1 MTDDSSFGN
10 APSTA
15 GEPRKL
21 FRQGATCN
29 TFLTRYYGKLVLVKE
44 IRPEYA
50 DNVNYRTLF
59 RKEFETG
66 FSLNHPA
73 IPRYLKLGEQD
84 GKVYIMEEYVDGSTL
99 TDFVKS
105 DADYF
110 HDLVNADRFARQLL
124 AALHYLH
131 QHQVLFLDLKPDNI
145 LITRI
150 GHDVR
155 LVDLGFAFVSG
166 YPETAGLT
174 PSFAAPEQ
182 RGKQKVDERTDIWL
196 YGRMLQ
202 YVGVPAI
209 YNKVISRCMQ
219 ERPGDRYT
227 DMELLQHSLPPSPR
241 SRRRGKLI
249 VALSVL
255 LLMVIAGL
263 CVLFVP
269 SASHPKQEFSNSK
282 RTDSARLVSAKQPQS
297 AKAQPMTTT
306 EAHLPTVAAPS
317 TKDQAITP
325 SAQPHQESKA
335 PSQENSSPNTEQQR
349 MLTDLHSMMDRAFNR
364 YIAVLRDSTFDSNGW
379 TSRFNQYEE
388 ETTKGKNAIIRKYPN
403 ISKQY
408 INEQY
413 GLYMSKT
420 VGPVIMKYL
429 Y

>member
-10 APSTA
+10 APSAA

-50 DNVNYRTLF
+50 GNVNYRTLF
-59 RKEFETG
+59 QKEFETG

-73 IPRYLKLGEQD
+73 IPRYLRLGEQD

-99 TDFVKS
+99 TDFLQS
-105 DADYF
+105 NADYF
-110 HDLVNADRFARQLL
+110 HDPVNADRFARQLL

-202 YVGVPAI
+202 YVGVPAL
-209 YNKVISRCMQ
+209 YNKVIARCM
-219 ERPGDRYT
+219 EARPGDRYA
-227 DMELLQHSLPPSPR
+227 DMEQLLHSLPLSPR
-241 SRRRGKLI
+241 SRRRSKLI
-249 VALSVL
+249 VALSVM
-255 LLMVIAGL
+255 LLMVITGL
-263 CVLFVP
+263 CVLLVP
-269 SASHPKQEFSNSK
+269 SASHPKQEGSSAK
-282 RTDSARLVSAKQPQS
+282 RTDSARLIPAKQSQS
-297 AKAQPMTTT
+297 ANVRPAATT
-306 EAHLPTVAAPS
+306 EDFPPTVADTS
-317 TKDQAITP
+317 TKDQAVTP
-325 SAQPHQESKA
+325 LAQPPQESKA
-335 PSQENSSPNTEQQR
+335 PLQKSSSPNTEQQR
-349 MLTDLHSMMDRAFNR
+349 MLTDLHGMMDRAFNR
-364 YIAVLRDSTFDSNGW
+364 YIAVLRDSTFDNIGW

-388 ETTKGKNAIIRKYPN
+388 VTTKGKNAIIRKYPN
-403 ISKQY
+403 ISEQY

-413 GLYMSKT
+413 GRYMSKT
-420 VGPVIMKYL
+420 VGPVMMKYL

>member
-44 IRPEYA
+44 IKPEYA
-50 DNVNYRTLF
+50 GNVNYRTLF

-110 HDLVNADRFARQLL
+110 HDPVNADRFARQLL

-196 YGRMLQ
+196 YGRILQ

-209 YNKVISRCMQ
+209 YNKVVARCM
-219 ERPGDRYT
+219 EAHPCDRYA
-227 DMELLQHSLPPSPR
+227 DMEQLLHSLPPSPR
-241 SRRRGKLI
+241 SRCRSKLI
-249 VALSVL
+249 VALSVM
-255 LLMVIAGL
+255 LLMIIIGL
-263 CVLFVP
+263 CVLLVP
-269 SASHPKQEFSNSK
+269 SASHPKQEGYSTK
-282 RTDSARLVSAKQPQS
+282 RADSARLIPAKQPQS
-297 AKAQPMTTT
+297 VKAQPMATTVD
-306 EAHLPTVAAPS
+306 HLPDAPS
-317 TKDQAITP
+317 TKDQAVRP
-325 SAQPHQESKA
+325 SAQPTQES
-335 PSQENSSPNTEQQR
+335 SSPNTEQQR

-364 YIAVLRDSTFDSNGW
+364 YLAVLRDSTFDNIGW
-379 TSRFNQYEE
+379 TSRVSKYEE

-403 ISKQY
+403 ISEQY

-413 GLYMSKT
+413 GRYMSKT
-420 VGPVIMKYL
+420 VGPVMMKYL

>member
-10 APSTA
+10 AHSAA
-15 GEPRKL
+15 GEPMKL

-99 TDFVKS
+99 TDFLQS
-105 DADYF
+105 NADYF
-110 HDLVNADRFARQLL
+110 HDPVNADRFARQLL

-131 QHQVLFLDLKPDNI
+131 QYQVLFLDLKPDNI

-155 LVDLGFAFVSG
+155 LVDLGFAFVPS

-202 YVGVPAI
+202 YVGVPTI
-209 YNKVISRCMQ
+209 YNKVIARCME
-219 ERPGDRYT
+219 ERPGDRYA
-227 DMELLQHSLPPSPR
+227 DMEQLQHSLPSSPR

-249 VALSVL
+249 VALSVM

-263 CVLFVP
+263 SVLLVP
-269 SASHPKQEFSNSK
+269 SASQPKQTFANSK
-282 RTDSARLVSAKQPQS
+282 RADSVRLVSAKQPQS
-297 AKAQPMTTT
+297 AKAQTMTTT
-306 EAHLPTVAAPS
+306 VDHLPTVAAPS
-317 TKDQAITP
+317 TKDQAVTP
-325 SAQPHQESKA
+325 SARPPQES
-335 PSQENSSPNTEQQR
+335 PSPNTEQQR
-349 MLTDLHSMMDRAFNR
+349 MLTDLHIMMDRAFNR
-364 YIAVLRDSTFDSNGW
+364 YIGVLRDSTFDNIGW
-379 TSRFNQYEE
+379 TSRVSKYEE

-403 ISKQY
+403 ISAQY

-413 GLYMSKT
+413 GRYMSKT
-420 VGPVIMKYL
+420 VGPVLMKYL

>member
-29 TFLTRYYGKLVLVKE
+29 TFLTRYYGKIVLVKE

-50 DNVNYRTLF
+50 GNVNYRMLF

-99 TDFVKS
+99 TDFLQSNV
-105 DADYF
+105 DYF
-110 HDLVNADRFARQLL
+110 HDPVHADRFARQLL

-174 PSFAAPEQ
+174 PSFASPEQ

-209 YNKVISRCMQ
+209 YNKVVARCM
-219 ERPGDRYT
+219 EARPSDRYA
-227 DMELLQHSLPPSPR
+227 DMELLQHSLPSSPR

-269 SASHPKQEFSNSK
+269 SASQPKQTFANSK
-282 RTDSARLVSAKQPQS
+282 RADSVRLVSAKKPQS

-306 EAHLPTVAAPS
+306 EDHLPTVAAPS

-325 SAQPHQESKA
+325 SAQPPQES
-335 PSQENSSPNTEQQR
+335 SSPNTEQQR

-364 YIAVLRDSTFDSNGW
+364 YISVLRDSTFDNIGW
-379 TSRFNQYEE
+379 TSRVSKYEE

-403 ISKQY
+403 IPAQY

-413 GLYMSKT
+413 GRYMSKT
-420 VGPVIMKYL
+420 VGPVLMKYL

>member
-10 APSTA
+10 AHSAA
-15 GEPRKL
+15 GKPRKL

-99 TDFVKS
+99 TDFLQS
-105 DADYF
+105 NADYF
-110 HDLVNADRFARQLL
+110 HDSVNADRFARQLL

-155 LVDLGFAFVSG
+155 LVDLGFAFVPS

-202 YVGVPAI
+202 YVGVPTI
-209 YNKVISRCMQ
+209 YNKVIARCME
-219 ERPGDRYT
+219 ERPGDRYA
-227 DMELLQHSLPPSPR
+227 DMEQLQHSLPSSPR

-249 VALSVL
+249 VALSVM

-263 CVLFVP
+263 SVLLVP
-269 SASHPKQEFSNSK
+269 SASQPKQTFANSK
-282 RTDSARLVSAKQPQS
+282 RADSVRLVSAKQPQS
-297 AKAQPMTTT
+297 AKAQTMTTT
-306 EAHLPTVAAPS
+306 EDHLPTVAAPS
-317 TKDQAITP
+317 IKDQAVTP
-325 SAQPHQESKA
+325 SAQPPQES
-335 PSQENSSPNTEQQR
+335 PSPNTEQQR
-349 MLTDLHSMMDRAFNR
+349 MLTDLHIMMDRAFNR
-364 YIAVLRDSTFDSNGW
+364 YIGVLRDSTFDNIGW
-379 TSRFNQYEE
+379 TSRVSKYEE

-403 ISKQY
+403 ISAQY

-413 GLYMSKT
+413 GRYMSKT
-420 VGPVIMKYL
+420 VGPVMMKYL

>member
-10 APSTA
+10 APSAA

-50 DNVNYRTLF
+50 GNVNYRTLF
-59 RKEFETG
+59 QKEFETG

-73 IPRYLKLGEQD
+73 IPRYLRLGEQD

-99 TDFVKS
+99 TDFLQS
-105 DADYF
+105 NADYF
-110 HDLVNADRFARQLL
+110 HDPVNADRFARQLL

-202 YVGVPAI
+202 YVGVPTL
-209 YNKVISRCMQ
+209 YNKVIARCM
-219 ERPGDRYT
+219 EARPGDRYA
-227 DMELLQHSLPPSPR
+227 DMEQLLHSLPLPPL
-241 SRRRGKLI
+241 SRRRSKLI
-249 VALSVL
+249 VALSFFL
-255 LLMVIAGL
+255 LLSITGL
-263 CVLFVP
+263 VVLFVP
-269 SASHPKQEFSNSK
+269 SASHPKQEGYSTK
-282 RTDSARLVSAKQPQS
+282 CADSARLIPAKQPQS
-297 AKAQPMTTT
+297 AKAQPMTNTVD
-306 EAHLPTVAAPS
+306 HLPAAPS
-317 TKDQAITP
+317 TKDQAVTP
-325 SAQPHQESKA
+325 LAQPAQESKA
-335 PSQENSSPNTEQQR
+335 PSLESLSPNTEQQR
-349 MLTDLHSMMDRAFNR
+349 MLTDLHGMMDRAFNR
-364 YIAVLRDSTFDSNGW
+364 YIAVLRDSTFDNIGW

-388 ETTKGKNAIIRKYPN
+388 VTTKGKNAIIRRYPN
-403 ISKQY
+403 ISEQY

-413 GLYMSKT
+413 GRYMSKT
-420 VGPVIMKYL
+420 VGPVMMKYL

>member
-15 GEPRKL
+15 GEPRML

-44 IRPEYA
+44 IRPEFA
-50 DNVNYRTLF
+50 GNVNYRTLF

-84 GKVYIMEEYVDGSTL
+84 GKVYIIEEYVDGSTL

-110 HDLVNADRFARQLL
+110 HDPVHADRFARQLL
-124 AALHYLH
+124 AALYYLH

-209 YNKVISRCMQ
+209 YNKVVARCM
-219 ERPGDRYT
+219 EARPSDRYA
-227 DMELLQHSLPPSPR
+227 DMELLQHSLPSSPR

-269 SASHPKQEFSNSK
+269 SASQPKQTFANSK
-282 RTDSARLVSAKQPQS
+282 RADSVRLVSAKKPQS

-306 EAHLPTVAAPS
+306 EDHLPTVAAPS

-325 SAQPHQESKA
+325 SAQP
-335 PSQENSSPNTEQQR
+335 PQENSSPNTEQQR

-364 YIAVLRDSTFDSNGW
+364 YISVLRDSTLDNIGW
-379 TSRFNQYEE
+379 TSRVSKYEE

-403 ISKQY
+403 IPKQY

-413 GLYMSKT
+413 GRYMSKT
-420 VGPVIMKYL
+420 VGPVLMKYL

>member
-10 APSTA
+10 APSAA

-99 TDFVKS
+99 TDFLQS
-105 DADYF
+105 NADYF
-110 HDLVNADRFARQLL
+110 HDSVNTDRFARQLL

-155 LVDLGFAFVSG
+155 LVDLGFAFVPS

-202 YVGVPAI
+202 YVGVPTI
-209 YNKVISRCMQ
+209 YNKVIARCME
-219 ERPGDRYT
+219 ERPGDRYA
-227 DMELLQHSLPPSPR
+227 DMEQLQHSLPSSPR

-249 VALSVL
+249 VALSVM

-263 CVLFVP
+263 SVLLVP
-269 SASHPKQEFSNSK
+269 SASQPKQTFANSK
-282 RTDSARLVSAKQPQS
+282 RADSVRLVSAKQPQS
-297 AKAQPMTTT
+297 AKAQTMTTT
-306 EAHLPTVAAPS
+306 EDHLPTVAAPS
-317 TKDQAITP
+317 IKDQAVTP
-325 SAQPHQESKA
+325 SAQPPQES
-335 PSQENSSPNTEQQR
+335 PSPNTEQQR
-349 MLTDLHSMMDRAFNR
+349 MLTDLHIMMDRAFNR
-364 YIAVLRDSTFDSNGW
+364 YIGVLRDSTFDNIGW
-379 TSRFNQYEE
+379 TSRLSKYEE

-403 ISKQY
+403 ISAQY

-413 GLYMSKT
+413 GRYMSKT
-420 VGPVIMKYL
+420 VGPVMMKYL

>member
-50 DNVNYRTLF
+50 GNVNYRTLF

-73 IPRYLKLGEQD
+73 IPHYLRLGEQD

-99 TDFVKS
+99 TDFLQS

-110 HDLVNADRFARQLL
+110 HDPVNADRFARQLL

-155 LVDLGFAFVSG
+155 LVDLGFAFVPS

-196 YGRMLQ
+196 YGRILQ
-202 YVGVPAI
+202 YVGVPTI
-209 YNKVISRCMQ
+209 YNKVIARCMQ

-227 DMELLQHSLPPSPR
+227 DMEQLLHSLPPSPL
-241 SRRRGKLI
+241 SRRRSKLI
-249 VALSVL
+249 VALSVM
-255 LLMVIAGL
+255 LLMVLTGL
-263 CVLFVP
+263 CVLFAP
-269 SASHPKQEFSNSK
+269 SASHPKQTFANSK
-282 RTDSARLVSAKQPQS
+282 RADSVRLDSAKKPQS
-297 AKAQPMTTT
+297 PKAQPMTTT
-306 EAHLPTVAAPS
+306 EDHLPTVAAPS

-325 SAQPHQESKA
+325 SAQPTQES
-335 PSQENSSPNTEQQR
+335 SSPNTEQQR

-364 YIAVLRDSTFDSNGW
+364 YIGVLRDSTFDNIGW
-379 TSRFNQYEE
+379 TSRVSKYEE

-403 ISKQY
+403 IPEQY

-413 GLYMSKT
+413 GRYMSKT
-420 VGPVIMKYL
+420 VGPVLMKYL

>member
-1 MTDDSSFGN
+1 M
-10 APSTA
+10 
-15 GEPRKL
+15 
-21 FRQGATCN
+21 
-29 TFLTRYYGKLVLVKE
+29 
-44 IRPEYA
+44 
-50 DNVNYRTLF
+50 
-59 RKEFETG
+59 
-66 FSLNHPA
+66 
-73 IPRYLKLGEQD
+73 
-84 GKVYIMEEYVDGSTL
+84 
-99 TDFVKS
+99 
-105 DADYF
+105 
-110 HDLVNADRFARQLL
+110 NADRFARQLL

-306 EAHLPTVAAPS
+306 VDHLPAAPS
-317 TKDQAITP
+317 TKDQAVRP
-325 SAQPHQESKA
+325 SAQPAQDSKA
-335 PSQENSSPNTEQQR
+335 PSQESSSPNTEQQR

-388 ETTKGKNAIIRKYPN
+388 KTTKGKNAIIRKYPN